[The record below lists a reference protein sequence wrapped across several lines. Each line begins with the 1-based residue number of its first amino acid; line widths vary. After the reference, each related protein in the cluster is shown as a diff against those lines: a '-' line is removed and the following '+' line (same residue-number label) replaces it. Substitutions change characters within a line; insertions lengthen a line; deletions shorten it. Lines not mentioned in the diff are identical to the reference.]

1 MPLRPLAS
9 LSLRSLS
16 THWSSSHI
24 SRTKD
29 WKHQIWISRSHD
41 PYLNLSIEHYL
52 LQHSRQDSVVLFL
65 YINSPCVVIGRNQN
79 PWLEANLRMVGQS
92 TPQGKN
98 GEEKVIQLVRRR
110 SGGGTV
116 FHDEQNVN
124 YSVICPTADFSR
136 DRHAEMVTRAMR
148 KFNPRARVNERHDIV
163 LDQGQLG
170 PMQQWPDEK
179 DMHRTA
185 FFSEEKASLKVS
197 GSAFK
202 LTKHRSLHHGT
213 CLLASDLGVMGKCL
227 RSEARPFLKARG
239 VDSVRSPVSNLL
251 SDSSRGDTDT
261 FIKEV
266 ARQFREL
273 YGLKERADRLRDQLE
288 SLIGDDDSI
297 PEVRGGIDEIKV
309 GTSITRS

>member
-9 LSLRSLS
+9 RSLRSFG
-16 THWSSSHI
+16 THWSPSHI

-52 LQHSRQDSVVLFL
+52 LQHSRQDSIVLFL

-79 PWLEANLRMVGQS
+79 PWLEANLRVVGRN
-92 TPQGKN
+92 TVQGNN
-98 GEEKVIQLVRRR
+98 GKEKVIQLVRRR

-163 LDQGQLG
+163 IDQGQSR
-170 PMQQWPDEK
+170 PEQQWPDTK
-179 DMHRTA
+179 DMHQTA
-185 FFSEEKASLKVS
+185 FLSEEQASLKVS
-197 GSAFK
+197 GSAYK

-213 CLLASDLGVMGKCL
+213 CLLASDLDAMGKCL

-251 SDSSRGDTDT
+251 SDSSRSDTDT

-266 ARQFREL
+266 IRQFREL
-273 YGLKERADRLRDQLE
+273 YGLNDRADKLRDQLQ
-288 SLIGDDDSI
+288 SSVGDESI
-297 PEVRGGIDEIKV
+297 PEVQGGIDEIKV
-309 GTSITRS
+309 RTSITRS